1 MEKFY
6 VHSEEFW
13 GSTRQWA
20 VFERLPW
27 PDRWRRVSKFFL
39 TPRPAEKLLDRMLA
53 DQRRYEQ
60 AMYEKRAAPLAV
72 TIRD

>member
-13 GSTRQWA
+13 GGTRQWA

-27 PDRWRRVSKFFL
+27 PDRWKRVSKFF
-39 TPRPAEKLLDRMLA
+39 TTSTPAEKLRDRMLA
-53 DQRRYEQ
+53 DRRRYEL
-60 AMYEKRAAPLAV
+60 AMLESRRATAE
-72 TIRD
+72 